1 MDIILNLWSGFLL
14 IGTGIF
20 YISVVVLL
28 ILLEKHFIRK
38 RSKGEILLPAA
49 ALAAAVLLTVFTFS
63 VSTFRSSG
71 LVLQE
76 VIDGNEEAGH
86 LWLVHD
92 GDRRLQAVGE
102 FITNEG
108 QQSRFIELTFDQ
120 NGKII
125 HTSQPVSCRQEIED
139 TLSMFKGKP
148 SGRSL
153 TYEELVPLG
162 EKAESRG
169 NFVDGSTLLNGGL
182 WYGVPVLILFGQ
194 YFTQLLRRKKRNAYD
209 KTRLEDL

>member
-76 VIDGNEEAGH
+76 VLDGNEEADIYG
-86 LWLVHD
+86 WCMTETA
-92 GDRRLQAVGE
+92 GCRR
-102 FITNEG
+102 
-108 QQSRFIELTFDQ
+108 
-120 NGKII
+120 
-125 HTSQPVSCRQEIED
+125 
-139 TLSMFKGKP
+139 
-148 SGRSL
+148 
-153 TYEELVPLG
+153 
-162 EKAESRG
+162 
-169 NFVDGSTLLNGGL
+169 
-182 WYGVPVLILFGQ
+182 
-194 YFTQLLRRKKRNAYD
+194 
-209 KTRLEDL
+209 